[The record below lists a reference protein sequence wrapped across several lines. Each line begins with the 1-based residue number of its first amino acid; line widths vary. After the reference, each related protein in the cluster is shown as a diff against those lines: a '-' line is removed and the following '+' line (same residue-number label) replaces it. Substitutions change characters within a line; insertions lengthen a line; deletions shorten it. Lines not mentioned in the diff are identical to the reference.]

1 MFKSIK
7 QQFIF
12 LSSSLVVFTML
23 IAMALSYYWISDEYT
38 ANIEKNNLII
48 AESLAGNISQFMNNA
63 YTINAQLG
71 NNSDIYSGN
80 NMRQA
85 QILKNTV
92 NEYPFFQVI
101 AAHNLAGDQTARS
114 SGSLANRA
122 DRWWFRKFINEKKP
136 FISKSYLSLNGNIP
150 VTTAVNGIY
159 NDDKLVGLM
168 MADIDLNTIQKMIEK
183 YKLDADSYVCVLDG
197 DGVVVSHPDSSKM
210 SQLYNYKT
218 QKKMISG
225 VVENGL
231 AKTETVSFTVAPELQ
246 DIVAK
251 VMNGEKGVQEYQEN
265 GERFIATYCSIVLP
279 GNSEPWS
286 LLLIQK
292 ETAVMAFLK
301 SLRAKIIWLTILTL
315 ALALGISYW
324 LSNKF
329 TKPIHN
335 LLEAAEKVK
344 NGDLTVR
351 IGTETKVKKNE
362 FGRLSNSFD
371 DMLNDLQT
379 LICKIFNVTI
389 DLKNSSSNLID
400 ISAHV
405 AANSEEL
412 SATMN
417 VINSTVQHISAA
429 TEENASS
436 TENVS
441 FNVVKVAAKVNGIS
455 DEAKEAVVTA
465 KAVTEEVK
473 EVSTLMEEV
482 SKSINQ
488 VANFANDVA
497 LSCERSIEISAE
509 AESRARETDEII
521 RSLNINSK
529 QVNKIVD
536 IISNIAEQTN
546 MLALNATIE
555 AASAGEAGRGFAV
568 VASEVKEL
576 SRRTSEEAGRIAL
589 QIEEMQSDMDV
600 AVDMVGKINEVILE
614 SKDITKRIATAI
626 GEQSSEEYKKDK
638 GISTLKEEVN
648 LIASKAQNVA
658 QNAVQATLG
667 VKAMLRN
674 TEEIAESV
682 EQVATSTTEIQ
693 ESMANISKA
702 TLEIVKGTQDISS
715 SLEEADAAIVDTS
728 NKAVKVSYC
737 ADEADELASR
747 LKELVSRFKL

>member
-1 MFKSIK
+1 
-7 QQFIF
+7 
-12 LSSSLVVFTML
+12 
-23 IAMALSYYWISDEYT
+23 
-38 ANIEKNNLII
+38 
-48 AESLAGNISQFMNNA
+48 
-63 YTINAQLG
+63 
-71 NNSDIYSGN
+71 
-80 NMRQA
+80 
-85 QILKNTV
+85 
-92 NEYPFFQVI
+92 
-101 AAHNLAGDQTARS
+101 
-114 SGSLANRA
+114 
-122 DRWWFRKFINEKKP
+122 
-136 FISKSYLSLNGNIP
+136 
-150 VTTAVNGIY
+150 
-159 NDDKLVGLM
+159 
-168 MADIDLNTIQKMIEK
+168 
-183 YKLDADSYVCVLDG
+183 
-197 DGVVVSHPDSSKM
+197 
-210 SQLYNYKT
+210 
-218 QKKMISG
+218 
-225 VVENGL
+225 
-231 AKTETVSFTVAPELQ
+231 
-246 DIVAK
+246 
-251 VMNGEKGVQEYQEN
+251 
-265 GERFIATYCSIVLP
+265 
-279 GNSEPWS
+279 
-286 LLLIQK
+286 
-292 ETAVMAFLK
+292 
-301 SLRAKIIWLTILTL
+301 
-315 ALALGISYW
+315 
-324 LSNKF
+324 
-329 TKPIHN
+329 
-335 LLEAAEKVK
+335 
-344 NGDLTVR
+344 
-351 IGTETKVKKNE
+351 
-362 FGRLSNSFD
+362 
-371 DMLNDLQT
+371 
-379 LICKIFNVTI
+379 
-389 DLKNSSSNLID
+389 
-400 ISAHV
+400 
-405 AANSEEL
+405 
-412 SATMN
+412 
-417 VINSTVQHISAA
+417 
-429 TEENASS
+429 
-436 TENVS
+436 
-441 FNVVKVAAKVNGIS
+441 
-455 DEAKEAVVTA
+455 
-465 KAVTEEVK
+465 EVK

>member
-12 LSSSLVVFTML
+12 LSSSLVIFTML
-23 IAMALSYYWISDEYT
+23 IAMALSYYWISEEYT
-38 ANIEKNNLII
+38 NNIEKNNLII

-63 YTINAQLG
+63 YSINAQLG

-80 NMRQA
+80 SLKQT

-101 AAHNLAGDQTARS
+101 AAHNLDGNQTARS
-114 SGSLANRA
+114 NGTLANRA

-136 FISKSYLSLNGNIP
+136 FLSKSYLSINGNVP
-150 VTTAVNGIY
+150 VTTAINGIY
-159 NDDKLVGLM
+159 NDDKLVGLL
-168 MADIDLNTIQKMIEK
+168 MADIDLNSIQNMIAN
-183 YKLDADSYVCVLDG
+183 YKLANDSYICVLDSE
-197 DGVVVSHPDSSKM
+197 GVVVSHPDSSKM
-210 SQLYNYKT
+210 LQMYNYKT
-218 QKKMISG
+218 QKKTIVNVDENG
-225 VVENGL
+225 VV
-231 AKTETVSFTVAPELQ
+231 KTESISFEVAPELQ

-251 VMNGEKGVQEYQEN
+251 VMRGEKGLKEYKEN
-265 GERFIATYCSIVLP
+265 GESYIATYCTIALP
-279 GNSEPWS
+279 GNSESWS
-286 LLLIQK
+286 LLLVQK
-292 ETAVMAFLK
+292 ENAAMAFLK
-301 SLRAKIIWLTILTL
+301 SIRAKIIWLTIF
-315 ALALGISYW
+315 ALAVAVGVSYW

-329 TKPIHN
+329 IKPIN
-335 LLEAAEKVK
+335 DLLDAAEKVK

-351 IGTETKVKKNE
+351 IGGEGRKNE
-362 FGRLSNSFD
+362 FGLLASSFD
-371 DMLNDLQT
+371 DMLSDLQS
-379 LICKIFNVTI
+379 LICKIFKVTI
-389 DLKNSSSNLID
+389 DLKSSSVNLID
-400 ISAHV
+400 ISSHV

-417 VINSTVQHISAA
+417 VINSTIQHISAA

-441 FNVVKVAAKVNGIS
+441 FNVVKVATKVNGIS
-455 DEAKEAVVTA
+455 EEAKEAVVTA

-473 EVSTLMEEV
+473 EVSSLMEDV

-488 VANFANDVA
+488 VATFANEVA

-529 QVNKIVD
+529 QVNKIID

-576 SRRTSEEAGRIAL
+576 SRRTSEEAARIAL

-614 SKDITKRIATAI
+614 SKDITKRIAVAI
-626 GEQSSEEYKKDK
+626 GEQNIDGEIKKNN

-648 LIASKAQNVA
+648 IIATKAQNVA

-667 VKAMLRN
+667 VKAMLKN

-682 EQVATSTTEIQ
+682 EQVASSTSEIQ
-693 ESMANISKA
+693 DSMSNISKA
-702 TLEIVKGTQDISS
+702 TLEIVKGTQDIST
-715 SLEEADAAIVDTS
+715 SLEEADCAIVDTS

-737 ADEADELASR
+737 ADEADELASH